1 MAEPEL
7 IYSSNQ
13 HGISL
18 TTFYTRSE
26 KYEPTILVIKTT
38 EKEVFGAYCS
48 TTWATR
54 NEKDDQGRR
63 QHYFGT
69 GETFLFT
76 FATGID
82 WNLNFRAKNILVTF
96 EFLRTK

>member
-1 MAEPEL
+1 MALVTGTYDNGE
-7 IYSSNQ
+7 S
-13 HGISL
+13 GINLLVKS
-18 TTFYTRSE
+18 TWHFFDDFYTRSE
-26 KYEPTILVIKTT
+26 QYEPTILVIKTT

-76 FATGID
+76 FATGI
-82 WNLNFRAKNILVTF
+82 
-96 EFLRTK
+96 

>member
-1 MAEPEL
+1 MTMAEPEL

-76 FATGID
+76 FATGI
-82 WNLNFRAKNILVTF
+82 RI
-96 EFLRTK
+96 